1 MNFPPKPLPTAT
13 MALAAIFFL
22 ASCTAIAQTPATPSP
37 ASCVSTSGRAAGL
50 IYVPTK
56 KSLSDLSITIAKS
69 QKNNLALADVTL
81 LKGPCANDAYA
92 FRMAQIIFED
102 GAVFTAKSDD
112 RFSYSQDVTGL
123 AKFGAVPFPAEHPEV
138 AQAQFIMA
146 SNVDTADI
154 TSEKRSLE
162 VGLWKLDEDY
172 LVAAYIRQDG
182 GFSVPVELVR
192 STQPIKSVTYFPSPD
207 SHSGKLGLLESTPSG
222 IALLS
227 LGWDHTV
234 LSKILIDGK

>member
-1 MNFPPKPLPTAT
+1 
-13 MALAAIFFL
+13 MALAAILFL
-22 ASCTAIAQTPATPSP
+22 ASCMAIAQTPATPSP

-92 FRMAQIIFED
+92 FRMAQIMFGD
-102 GAVFTAKSDD
+102 GAVFTKSND
-112 RFSYSQDVTGL
+112 RFTYSQGETGL
-123 AKFGAVPFPAEHPEV
+123 TKFGGVSFPAGHPEV

-154 TSEKRSLE
+154 ASEKRSLE

-227 LGWDHTV
+227 LSWDHTV
-234 LSKILIDGK
+234 LSKILIGGK